1 MHTFVYARK
10 GYTWL
15 ERWPRRWQVLH
26 SLYYTTVI
34 CFPLL
39 VSLVFWV
46 SMYTGLTLTFDKWST
61 VSIYGLNSLFALLE
75 IILLRMIILHFGCL
89 CVILSLY
96 LALIYIS
103 YAMAHVYPYEWYD
116 PRAGWRIYL
125 STLWV
130 TQQRSSLC
138 FTSSSL

>member
-1 MHTFVYARK
+1 
-10 GYTWL
+10 
-15 ERWPRRWQVLH
+15 
-26 SLYYTTVI
+26 
-34 CFPLL
+34 
-39 VSLVFWV
+39 
-46 SMYTGLTLTFDKWST
+46 MYTGPLTLTFDKWST

-75 IILLRMIILHFGCL
+75 IILLRTIILLYIHFGCL

-138 FTSSSL
+138 FTSFSL